1 MVKMSKEE
9 VKAILG
15 NVLLAFQLCLGLWQF
30 LKLTPLGALLQGV
43 VGCLLRPL
51 GLSPSYTRLQCL
63 PGRLFKRVPYF
74 YVFERRLDPADRG
87 EWEDDEIRFSYLGA
101 DFHLVRRGT
110 DKNMLYVNGKM
121 CYYITTKIWN
131 ELADLAFVNAAEVL
145 SAVFI
150 ENYKEIW
157 EHVATGRDMT
167 FEQVLDHII
176 LDSHTRRRTE
186 GSSMLLP
193 VDLSVSEEKVLKM
206 LNLAGLFL
214 HTKKVYWLIPVLL
227 SFVSTVLEFTTPL
240 RKGIYEK
247 INALFCCAMHVI
259 CDPLPRSM
267 RSHIYALGKLVDN
280 LKPTN
285 DIKLKVTKGNITA
298 TIAGGAKV
306 HTEGTLTL
314 VPLFAL
320 EEAATEAT
328 FHYGN
333 IEIQCKFNAG
343 PLGLCYIRATTFDQI
358 SVACPTRFY
367 FLCILTL
374 VSSITKNGSGSLK
387 SYGPHR
393 MACVR
398 RKVCVR
404 GLKETVYSYAANGC
418 PKVYEMELENV
429 VVN

>member
-15 NVLLAFQLCLGLWQF
+15 KVVLAFQICLGLWQF

-51 GLSPSYTRLQCL
+51 GLSPSYTRLQSL
-63 PGRLFKRVPYF
+63 QGRLFKRVPYF
-74 YVFERRLDPADRG
+74 FVFERSHTPPVRNQC
-87 EWEDDEIRFSYLGA
+87 EDDEIRLSYLGA

-110 DKNMLYVNGKM
+110 DKNMLFVNGKM
-121 CYYITTKIWN
+121 CYYITQLIWN
-131 ELADLAFVNAAEVL
+131 ELAFTTYFLAYVSPNAEVPNV
-145 SAVFI
+145 VFL

-176 LDSHTRRRTE
+176 LDCHTLRQIE

-193 VDLSVSEEKVLKM
+193 VDLSVSEERVLKM
-206 LNLAGLFL
+206 LNLAGFFL
-214 HTKKVYWLIPVLL
+214 QTKKVYWLIPLLL
-227 SFVSTVLEFTTPL
+227 SFTSTVLEFSTPL
-240 RKGIYEK
+240 RKWIYEK

-267 RSHIYALGKLVDN
+267 RSQIYGLGKLVDN

-306 HTEGTLTL
+306 HTEGALTL
-314 VPLFAL
+314 VPTFAL

-328 FHYGN
+328 FHYDN
-333 IEIQCKFNAG
+333 IEIQCRFDAAKNGFF
-343 PLGLCYIRATTFDQI
+343 IRATTFDDI
-358 SVACPTRFY
+358 SVGCGTRSQ
-367 FLCILTL
+367 FLSILTL
-374 VSSITKNGSGSLK
+374 VWSMANNGSGSLK
-387 SYGPHR
+387 SYGPH
-393 MACVR
+393 

-404 GLKETVYSYAANGC
+404 GLKETVYSYVVNDC
-418 PKVYEMELENV
+418 PNVYEMELENV